1 MTPEAQH
8 WQRFI
13 QSLTDRRQEIVRK
26 ANLPTTRHRDAHD
39 LLCSVTGYDFAID
52 LAVEYRNAAEGVPT
66 PAFSCRRLAAV
77 RSNALLGVL
86 VI

>member
-1 MTPEAQH
+1 MKPETQH

-26 ANLPTTRHRDAHD
+26 ANLLTTRHRDAHD

-52 LAVEYRNAAEGVPT
+52 LATEYRNAAEGVP
-66 PAFSCRRLAAV
+66 A
-77 RSNALLGVL
+77 
-86 VI
+86 